1 MAKIVAAQF
10 SEEREQIIMDFLHN
24 QGKIRV
30 SEVIDLLG
38 ISPST
43 ARLQLQKMHD
53 KGMLV
58 RTHGGAIL
66 TNQTPPGN
74 ERSFSDIINRDK
86 KLAIAMSAADT
97 VNDGDFIALGSGT
110 TTYLMSTLLHDKQD
124 LTVATDS
131 IPIANE
137 LLGHENI
144 TLYVCGG
151 WIMHRN
157 SSCRGMK
164 AESFFK
170 ELEVEKSYCG
180 ADSISV
186 KKGVTSVDYDPRTES
201 EVCRSGK
208 ECYILADSS
217 KFHNGPYID
226 KVIGLNELAHII
238 TDASLENEYRQEFAK
253 ANVDII
259 IA

>member
-1 MAKIVAAQF
+1 MAKTVATQF
-10 SEEREQIIMDFLHN
+10 SEEREQIIMDFLRN

-53 KGMLV
+53 KGMLT

-66 TNQTPPGN
+66 TDQAPPGN
-74 ERSFSDIINRDK
+74 ERSFSDIVEKDK
-86 KLAIAMSAADT
+86 KMAIAMAAADT
-97 VNDGDFIALGSGT
+97 VHDGDFIALGSGT
-110 TTYLMSTLLHDKQD
+110 TTYLMSTLLHNKQD

-137 LLGHENI
+137 LLGNENI

-157 SSCRGMK
+157 SSCRGMN
-164 AESFFK
+164 AENFFK
-170 ELEVEKSYCG
+170 ELEAEKSYCG
-180 ADSISV
+180 ADSISL
-186 KKGVTSVDYDPRTES
+186 KKGITSVDYDPRTES
-201 EVCRSGK
+201 EVCRAGK
-208 ECYILADSS
+208 ERYILADSG
-217 KFHNGPYID
+217 KFHTGPYID
-226 KVIGLNELAHII
+226 KVVALEELDHII
-238 TDASLENEYRQEFAK
+238 TDSSLEEEYRKELEK
-253 ANVDII
+253 MNLDLMIV
-259 IA
+259 